1 MSFYQVYTDQVDEFD
16 RRMPP
21 PTESLEISE
30 DTIISYDKNGNTAS
44 VFSDNTWD
52 FSAIASNQNQY
63 TFDAYIFPES
73 IIKEIKILSYAR
85 IYWSPTSRS
94 LSSIRPFPLFTIAKW
109 SVANNRSIQ
118 ETLNDKKLIN
128 WLAASL
134 SSLERREADNIAAVV
149 NELTKIRVAH
159 SSLVIAPASFELAE
173 VLKNVASSIPK
184 KRVKQTPL
192 IPTRIYAALI
202 TSIEKYLQEFTYN
215 FDEIKGF
222 YKFAVDGLS
231 NGGELHKSTS
241 GFKRWYKREGNYQA
255 ILSSFDLT
263 SLSEK
268 YQLTDKKR
276 WNQYIRN
283 VQHAAKTWI
292 HLFTGMR
299 DQEVNTLNRDCL
311 TNLNVKGSTA
321 KIIRGYTSK
330 TIGSGAT
337 STYWITSKIIDIGIE
352 VARSIGEIAAIQ
364 NNWEL
369 HSTDYPLFPTIFPLD
384 SSHLSK
390 SFHANAPFSD
400 ALSGDRLRDWCALF
414 PEIIVNEED
423 LAELYT
429 FDGFRDWQ
437 SEIQLGKPWPLTTH
451 QCRRSLAVYLA
462 CSGLVSLGSLQ
473 LQYKHLVI
481 AMTSYYRRNS
491 IFAQNFILNDT
502 EDEAHKGQI
511 LFIESL
517 ETEEKLSQFF
527 SYEKKVVKQ
536 QPKLWGGEGTRIRQ
550 AHKTGRTITI
560 LNDRDLLKKAFLKGE
575 VSYRPGPM
583 GGCTKVGPCDKSS
596 VTQLGSQCL
605 GCAEFI
611 GDEDSIPKAEKA
623 LSLLYKIR
631 NRYPSTSL
639 HYKQTQKDI
648 DIFESRLNI
657 GREAI
662 K

>member
-1 MSFYQVYTDQVDEFD
+1 MSFYQVHIDKYIESD

-21 PTESLEISE
+21 PTEALNITEN
-30 DTIISYDKNGNTAS
+30 TIISYNKHGNIAS
-44 VFSDNTWD
+44 IFSDNTWD
-52 FSAIASNQNQY
+52 FSAIASDKNQY
-63 TFDAYIFPES
+63 TFDASRFPES
-73 IIKEIKILSYAR
+73 IVNEIKILSYAR

-94 LSSIRPFPLFTIAKW
+94 LSSIRPSPLFTIAEW
-109 SVANNRSIQ
+109 AMANNRSIQ

-149 NELTKIRVAH
+149 NELTKIRAGH
-159 SSLVIAPASFELAE
+159 GCLVIAPDNFELAG
-173 VLKNVASSIPK
+173 VLKSVANSIPK
-184 KRVKQTPL
+184 ERVKQTAL
-192 IPTRIYAALI
+192 IPTRIYAGI
-202 TSIEKYLQEFTYN
+202 INSIEKYLQEFTFN

-222 YKFAVDGLS
+222 YKYTVNGLE
-231 NGGELHKSTS
+231 NGGEQHSSAS
-241 GFKRWYKREGNYQA
+241 GFKHWYKREGNYQA
-255 ILSSFDLT
+255 IVSGFDLT

-276 WNQYIRN
+276 WNLYIRN
-283 VQHAAKTWI
+283 VQHAAKIWI

-311 TNLNVKGSTA
+311 TPLNVKGSTE

-337 STYWITSKIIDIGIE
+337 STYWITSNIIDIGIE

-369 HSTDYPLFPTIFPLD
+369 HSTDYPLFPTIFPLGKT
-384 SSHLSK
+384 HLAK

-400 ALSGDRLRDWCALF
+400 GLSGDRLMDWCSLF
-414 PEIIVNEED
+414 PEIIVTEED

-429 FDGFRDWQ
+429 FDGFRNWQ

-462 CSGLVSLGSLQ
+462 SSGLVSIGSLQ
-473 LQYKHLVI
+473 LQFKHLVT

-491 IFAQNFILNDT
+491 IFAKNFILNDT
-502 EDEAHKGQI
+502 ENDSHKGQI
-511 LFIESL
+511 LFMESL
-517 ETEEKLSQFF
+517 ETEQRLSQFF
-527 SYEKKVVKQ
+527 SYQEKVVKQ
-536 QPKLWGGEGTRIRQ
+536 QSKLWGGEGTRIRQ
-550 AHKTGRTITI
+550 AHKAGRTITI
-560 LNDRDLLKKAFLKGE
+560 LKDRELLKKAFIKGE

-583 GGCTKVGPCDKSS
+583 GGCTKVDPCDKSS

-611 GDEDSIPKAEKA
+611 GDKDSIPKAEKA
-623 LSLLYKIR
+623 LRLLYKTR
-631 NRYPSTSL
+631 DRYPSNSL